1 MKTITAVCAA
11 VLVSG
16 MGCAKMQAKQASRFG
31 GYQVSG
37 AAMLEAPA
45 AMAARVESQ
54 APRLRTWSAWMNVEV
69 RNVSN
74 AAARATALVTDAG
87 GFVEETSGDGVHSA
101 RLNLRVPAGA
111 FAGAVDTL
119 GGLGETTQRSI
130 SSTDVT
136 EEYYDVDARLKNLV
150 VLRDRLKELLGK
162 AVDVKDVLAIETEMN
177 RVQGELDS
185 LQARMKA
192 LQGMVDLARITV
204 NLERKQILGPLGYVF
219 KGLWLGIEKLFV
231 WRR

>member
-1 MKTITAVCAA
+1 MKAIHACCAA
-11 VLVSG
+11 IIVSG
-16 MGCAKMQAKQASRFG
+16 IGCAKMQGGQAARAG
-31 GYQVSG
+31 AYQSVG
-37 AAMLEAPA
+37 AAMLAAPA
-45 AMAARVESQ
+45 MPARAESQ

-74 AAARATALVTDAG
+74 AVARATELATAAG

-119 GGLGETTQRSI
+119 GGLGDATQRSV
-130 SSTDVT
+130 SSSDVT
-136 EEYYDVDARLKNLV
+136 EEYYDVDARLKNLA
-150 VLRDRLKELLGK
+150 VLRDRLKELLGR

-204 NLERKQILGPLGYVF
+204 NFERKRVLGPLGYVF
-219 KGLWLGIEKLFV
+219 KGIWLGIEKLFIL
-231 WRR
+231 RR